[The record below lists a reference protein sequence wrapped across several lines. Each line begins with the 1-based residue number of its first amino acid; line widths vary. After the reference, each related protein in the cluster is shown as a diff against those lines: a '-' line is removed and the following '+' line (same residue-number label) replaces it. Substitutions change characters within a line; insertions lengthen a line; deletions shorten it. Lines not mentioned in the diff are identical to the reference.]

1 MNFFKRP
8 HLLRR
13 YGKPVETEGYVS
25 IPYTDSVF
33 PMDVQTM
40 SDEAVTTPDGSQ
52 SVQRLKVFC
61 DRELLTESEPRQQKA
76 DRLWFQNKWFDCQSS
91 RLSENTPLRH
101 WTATFVECLDQ
112 DDPPNPQG
120 ALSV

>member
-13 YGKPVETEGYVS
+13 YAAPVEIDGYVS
-25 IPYTDSVF
+25 IPYEDSTF

-40 SDEAVTTPDGSQ
+40 SDEVVTTADGSQ

-61 DRELLTESEPRQQKA
+61 DSELLTESEHHQQKA

-112 DDPPNPQG
+112 DDPPVGQ
-120 ALSV
+120 S